1 MNPFTRMKDEYQTQV
16 FLANKTGVTSSTDQE
31 NVSLHVKGDVSI
43 SNRLHL
49 TELVADSFMETSD
62 ERKKNILNKL
72 DELESVEFLKKLQPI
87 EFEWKKN
94 NKPAVGYSAQS
105 VQKINPKLV
114 KDSGEGLSLSYS
126 SINVHTTNALIHLLK
141 QIKS

>member
-1 MNPFTRMKDEYQTQV
+1 V

-94 NKPAVGYSAQS
+94 NKP
-105 VQKINPKLV
+105 
-114 KDSGEGLSLSYS
+114 
-126 SINVHTTNALIHLLK
+126 
-141 QIKS
+141 

>member
-1 MNPFTRMKDEYQTQV
+1 MKDEYQPQL
-16 FLANKTGVTSSTDQE
+16 FLANKTGVTSPTDQD
-31 NVSLHVKGDVSI
+31 NVSLHVRGDVSI

-62 ERKKNILNKL
+62 ERKKNVLNKL
-72 DELESVEFLKKLQPI
+72 DDRIGRFEKTSAHRVRVEEEQQACNRLQRPI
-87 EFEWKKN
+87 CSSN
-94 NKPAVGYSAQS
+94 QTSARE
-105 VQKINPKLV
+105 
-114 KDSGEGLSLSYS
+114 DSGEGLALSYS